1 MYRMKKVIH
10 NKIKVISR
18 MLVFIVAGG
27 SVLAQAS
34 ESFDYPL
41 GFGISAS
48 PSMEISTRHDDN
60 VFLQDD
66 RAPRV
71 RGQSLVKS
79 SWITE
84 LAPSIKLVANDG
96 PNQYSAQYTLTAGRY
111 HSSRDDDFVDHELV
125 LQTHNE
131 FNYRNQLNL
140 EFDYLHLHEKR
151 GTGIVEDIVGVIQ
164 NRVKTPLEYDDVY
177 VSADYTYGG
186 AESKGRITVKASHLD
201 REYTNYRDISRF
213 YDRDEGTLGA
223 TFYYRV
229 MPKTSLLFDTGF
241 KNLNYDKKPTGI
253 DKLDGDEQRY
263 EVGVTWEAT
272 EKTTGTAQIGKTYK
286 DFDASNRKDRDFT
299 SWAVSIEWA
308 PLTYSIIDLSSS
320 RHPVETNG
328 TGSFIEN
335 TDYIVASW
343 RHAWSEKLSSR
354 VRGRL
359 TNQDYIDSVA
369 NREDD
374 IKTFGIGADYQF
386 RHGVAFALDY
396 DYSNRDSNA
405 IYKDY
410 EDNVIMFSVELG
422 M

>member
-1 MYRMKKVIH
+1 MKKVMH
-10 NKIKVISR
+10 NKIKALSS
-18 MLVFIVAGG
+18 MSVFIVSGFP
-27 SVLAQAS
+27 VLAQAS
-34 ESFDYPL
+34 ETFDYPL
-41 GFGISAS
+41 GFGITAS

-60 VFLQDD
+60 IFLQDD
-66 RAPRV
+66 KAPRI
-71 RGQSLVKS
+71 RGKSLVES

-151 GTGIVEDIVGVIQ
+151 GTGITDNVVGVID
-164 NRVKTPLEYDDVY
+164 NEIKTPLEYDDIFFGG
-177 VSADYTYGG
+177 DYTYGG
-186 AESKGRITVKASHLD
+186 AESKGRVTVEASHLD
-201 REYTNYRDISRF
+201 REYTNYRDVTRF
-213 YDRDEGTLGA
+213 YDRDENVLGA

-229 MPKTSLLFDTGF
+229 MPKTSLLFEAGF
-241 KNLNYDKKPTGI
+241 KDLNYDKTPVNVT
-253 DKLDGDEQRY
+253 KLDGNEKRY

-272 EKTTGTAQIGKTYK
+272 EKTTGVAQIGKTYK
-286 DFDASNRKDRDFT
+286 DFDSSNRKDRDFT
-299 SWAVSIEWA
+299 SWALKVEWA
-308 PLTYSIIDLSSS
+308 PLSYSIIDISSS
-320 RHPVETNG
+320 RHPLETNG

-359 TNQDYIDSVA
+359 ANQDYIDSA
-369 NREDD
+369 SNREDD
-374 IKTFGIGADYQF
+374 IKSFGIGADYQF
-386 RHGVAFALDY
+386 RHGVAFAVDY

-410 EDNVIMFSVELG
+410 DDNVIMFSVKLG